1 MPPISDENTSGVAV
15 DGADVLVAGD
25 RPEAGAVGLG
35 VPVHGVL
42 AAQRGEGVV
51 RDGVDERVVV
61 GEVDVV
67 AWSSWVS

>member
-1 MPPISDENTSGVAV
+1 MKTAQLLWGLPI
-15 DGADVLVAGD
+15 
-25 RPEAGAVGLG
+25 AGAVGLG

-42 AAQRGEGVV
+42 APQLGERLV

-67 AWSSWVS
+67 QRRGGVCHPVDP